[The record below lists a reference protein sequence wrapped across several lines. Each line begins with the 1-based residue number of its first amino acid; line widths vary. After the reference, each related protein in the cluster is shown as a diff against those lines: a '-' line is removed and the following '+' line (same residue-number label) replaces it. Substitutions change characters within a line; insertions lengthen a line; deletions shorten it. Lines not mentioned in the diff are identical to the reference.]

1 MALRALAPHPQFV
14 LFRMNPYGIDY
25 RDVMKTTTKT
35 AEQVRIPKVAAD
47 EAVIVT
53 RHGQEIAA
61 VVSIQDYR
69 LLANLKAAIAA
80 TRPAPYRPSE
90 AALEAWAT
98 DADEYPTEDEWKTIG
113 RGAER

>member
-14 LFRMNPYGIDY
+14 LFRLNPYGMNY

-35 AEQVRIPKVAAD
+35 ADQVRIPKVAVD
-47 EAVIVT
+47 ESVIVT

>member
-1 MALRALAPHPQFV
+1 MALRAFDPHPQFV
-14 LFRMNPYGIDY
+14 LFQLNPYGMDY

-61 VVSIQDYR
+61 VVSIEDYR

-80 TRPAPYRPSE
+80 TRPAPHRPSE
-90 AALEAWAT
+90 AALDAWIDDPAEELT
-98 DADEYPTEDEWKTIG
+98 QEELDSIG
-113 RGAER
+113 RLRP